1 MKNASKKFLVRCSY
15 LEIYNEDVWDLLSS
29 DLEKKLELKEDAS
42 KSVYVK
48 DLTIYA
54 VKSIK
59 EIEHY
64 MTKGSASRKT
74 GATAMNDTSSRS
86 HSIFTIYLETSE
98 DVSKRLNSCRHL
110 TAKVGLN
117 KGTKSAN

>member
-1 MKNASKKFLVRCSY
+1 
-15 LEIYNEDVWDLLSS
+15 
-29 DLEKKLELKEDAS
+29 LKEDAS

-64 MTKGSASRKT
+64 MTKGSATRKT

-98 DVSKRLNSCRHL
+98 DVSYQLYIFRRLMV
-110 TAKVGLN
+110 KVVLS
-117 KGTKSAN
+117 KGINWGN

>member
-1 MKNASKKFLVRCSY
+1 MLSK
-15 LEIYNEDVWDLLSS
+15 EID
-29 DLEKKLELKEDAS
+29 KKLELKEDVN

-48 DLTIYA
+48 DLSIFA

-59 EIEHY
+59 EIEQF
-64 MTKGSASRKT
+64 MNKGSSVRKV

-98 DVSKRLNSCRHL
+98 DVSIMILIF
-110 TAKVGLN
+110 
-117 KGTKSAN
+117 KGTGWQGRN